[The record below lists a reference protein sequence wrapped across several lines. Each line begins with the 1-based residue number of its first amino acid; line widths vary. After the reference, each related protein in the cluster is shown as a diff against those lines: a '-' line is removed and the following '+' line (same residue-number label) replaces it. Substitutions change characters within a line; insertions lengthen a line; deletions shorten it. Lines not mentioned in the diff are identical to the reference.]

1 MGVCLEGPE
10 TNGTSR
16 VRIKTSNFMKLET
29 LTSRRR
35 NKETLHACGPCGMQ
49 EPELGSFSLD
59 SSEPLEASAA
69 PITEPPDL
77 QMHPILEHWECNS
90 DGSITGRVYG
100 KLGWEEGIQMTTSIV
115 PAETHYATY
124 VITVS
129 GSIYRLGEKLPGV
142 GQTNTRNADAQLWNS
157 RPFAAE
163 VGSDRVIR
171 QVKASQD
178 LEWDL

>member
-1 MGVCLEGPE
+1 
-10 TNGTSR
+10 
-16 VRIKTSNFMKLET
+16 
-29 LTSRRR
+29 
-35 NKETLHACGPCGMQ
+35 MQ